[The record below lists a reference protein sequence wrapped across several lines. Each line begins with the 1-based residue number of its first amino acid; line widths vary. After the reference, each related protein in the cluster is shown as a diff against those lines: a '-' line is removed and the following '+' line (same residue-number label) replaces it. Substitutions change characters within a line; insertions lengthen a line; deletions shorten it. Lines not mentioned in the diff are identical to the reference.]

1 MEKKRFTW
9 VMLPE
14 GAVIVTKKERQAL
27 NAHQEKVRRE
37 TIEAIFD
44 CVWELITG
52 WIKFG
57 GSIETLLTD
66 FEKIRRKFIE
76 REEEC

>member
-14 GAVIVTKKERQAL
+14 GAVIVTKKEREAL
-27 NAHQEKVRRE
+27 NAHQEKVRKE

-76 REEEC
+76 REE